1 MKMQLVDLMSLQELD
16 SRLDELGKAE
26 TQQQKDGRG
35 SSLKETTRLRAER
48 SAIARSLRPELLRY
62 YERVRNRHPQAVV
75 RTSRGTCLGC
85 FTLRPTSMAYGGR
98 GFETCERCGR
108 ILIRLEDVDSPP
120 TAERVERRAAKERS
134 D

>member
-26 TQQQKDGRG
+26 TQQQEDGRG
-35 SSLKETTRLRAER
+35 SSHKEVTRLRAER

-75 RTSRGTCLGC
+75 RTSHGTCLGC

-108 ILIRLEDVDSPP
+108 ILIRLEEGESSAAPERV
-120 TAERVERRAAKERS
+120 AERARGKSRG
-134 D
+134 